1 VYAIAILLATSAA
14 ALGGE
19 DQPTESV
26 LAQSINIAA
35 DELGAK
41 GACLNE
47 KPLAVTTESMGRD
60 SIGSLLGSAQAAP
73 GYVAPYVW
81 SASQTRKVLRNIRKA
96 GLYGGARHR
105 ATDRRCEATINVE
118 PPRVSNGLF
127 SVRIAL
133 HVNSAII
140 QRAYVFSAENGHV
153 TVVARTPEEIIVS

>member
-1 VYAIAILLATSAA
+1 VYAVAILLATSAT

-47 KPLAVTTESMGRD
+47 KPLAVTTGRD
-60 SIGSLLGSAQAAP
+60 PIGGLLGSVQAAP
-73 GYVAPYVW
+73 GYVGPYVW

-118 PPRVSNGLF
+118 PPRVSNRLF